1 MKEVLLA
8 TFHDVEPAQQL
19 LKRLQQA
26 GIQAVLHDDSRLQK
40 FWFISQPLAAIHID
54 VLRPEYQNAPHRIQ
68 EWHQAE
74 GVLNNAVRC
83 PACQSVRVEYP
94 QLTRKFVTPSLGCLL
109 MAVGLIRREF
119 YCFDCQYT
127 WPPAIPL
134 EPPRDS
140 LGWPAKSKLWHPEQG
155 QRKG

>member
-1 MKEVLLA
+1 MKTVLLA
-8 TFHDVEPAQQL
+8 AFDEVEPAQQL
-19 LKRLQQA
+19 RTRLQQA
-26 GIQAVLHDDSRLQK
+26 GIEAVLHDDSKLQR
-40 FWFISQPLAAIHID
+40 FWFIPEPRAAIHLD
-54 VLRPEYQNAPHRIQ
+54 VARSDYQAASRLIE

-74 GVLNNAVRC
+74 GVLNDAVRC
-83 PACQSVRVEYP
+83 PACHSPRVEYP

-134 EPPRDS
+134 EAPRDA
-140 LGWPAKSKLWHPEQG
+140 LGWPAKSKLWHREQS
-155 QRKG
+155 RKS